1 MNKVS
6 AVKGIAKVYFF
17 GAIAISFIHLVAAAR
32 KGGLTGY
39 EAYSVPFMIDGIAIV
54 GLIMRGTEFSKSTR
68 EIGYRV
74 QLGAGVLSLAGN
86 VFAAENVGGAVYGVA
101 IVALF
106 LLAEWLSD
114 RIESVQVDTKAD
126 ATTKRQAAAQKA
138 AATRKRN
145 AAQAKRVVKAAEQ
158 MIR

>member
-1 MNKVS
+1 MSKVQ

-17 GAIAISFIHLVAAAR
+17 GAIAISFIHLVAAAH

-39 EAYSVPFMIDGIAIV
+39 EAYTVPVMIDGIAII
-54 GLIMRGTEFSKSTR
+54 GLVMRGTEFSIATR
-68 EIGYRV
+68 KIGFRV
-74 QLGAGVLSLAGN
+74 QIGAGILSLMGN
-86 VFAAENVGGAVYGVA
+86 VFAAENLGGAAYGVA

-114 RIESVQVDTKAD
+114 KIESAEVDKA
-126 ATTKRQAAAQKA
+126 AAMLNKRQAAAQKA

-145 AAQAKRVVKAAEQ
+145 ARQAKAVVKAAESL
-158 MIR
+158 IK

>member
-1 MNKVS
+1 
-6 AVKGIAKVYFF
+6 
-17 GAIAISFIHLVAAAR
+17 
-32 KGGLTGY
+32 
-39 EAYSVPFMIDGIAIV
+39 
-54 GLIMRGTEFSKSTR
+54 
-68 EIGYRV
+68 
-74 QLGAGVLSLAGN
+74 
-86 VFAAENVGGAVYGVA
+86 
-101 IVALF
+101 VALF